1 MGGRWPD
8 DCNRRIGRRTRSIL
22 LLFSHGE
29 MMTNTRRNQYKLT
42 RLLAAQTDF
51 LGNVKTTPTE
61 REGFHKSLDRVRELV

>member
-1 MGGRWPD
+1 
-8 DCNRRIGRRTRSIL
+8 
-22 LLFSHGE
+22 